1 MYRTVIL
8 EHPIG
13 REELKKIAEGGF
25 GDMVKAVVD
34 VENGILAISG
44 ELHVDIQA
52 ILMEK
57 RGSLN
62 SSIWGI
68 NLYPEKQG
76 EDFIEFDSMVNLKP
90 QYGNRTRDIQDQEI
104 REKIR
109 DIVKIFII

>member
-1 MYRTVIL
+1 MA
-8 EHPIG
+8 G
-13 REELKKIAEGGF
+13 QMF
-25 GDMVKAVVD
+25 GQLVKAVVD